1 MTPTMEE
8 LLTTDINPANNLG
21 RQEREILM
29 TIMGPQPRLGYPTEP
44 LEMANGC
51 VVVKYII
58 PEADRAEVLEK
69 LYPFDEPPAL
79 DTILIDVHTGSSF
92 VVRDYLAIREGGL
105 NFLAA
110 PRYAEA
116 GGTVLDWV
124 DDTASGMVTRIIR
137 RQS

>member
-8 LLTTDINPANNLG
+8 PLTTDINPANNLG

-29 TIMGPQPRLGYPTEP
+29 TIMGSQPRLGYPTEP
-44 LEMANGC
+44 LKMANGC
-51 VVVKYII
+51 VVEKYLV
-58 PEADRAEVLEK
+58 PEADRAGVLEK
-69 LYPFDEPPAL
+69 LYPFDETPAL
-79 DTILIDVHTGSSF
+79 ETTLIDVHTGSSF

-137 RQS
+137 RPS

>member
-1 MTPTMEE
+1 MTTTMEE

-29 TIMGPQPRLGYPTEP
+29 RIMGPQPRLGYPTEP

-51 VVVKYII
+51 VVEKYII
-58 PEADRAEVLEK
+58 PEADRAKVLEK
-69 LYPFDEPPAL
+69 LCPFEEAPAL
-79 DTILIDVHTGSSF
+79 DTTLIDVHTGSSF

-137 RQS
+137 RPS